1 MTGAD
6 AKARASAKAPRGWLA
21 AAAVVALLGAS
32 ALGIART
39 QPRLARIAHEV
50 KETDDVYVLPP
61 PDDLRVMTLGYQAAA
76 VDLLWAKLL
85 VAYGSH
91 WQERRP
97 FDARPYLDALLALE
111 PTYAPVY
118 RFADRLLVY
127 RPPRGTE
134 DDARAA
140 RSYLERGL
148 RERPGDHAVW
158 LSYGQFLAFLG
169 PSFLTSQEEKERWR
183 HDGAMA
189 LMRAVELGA
198 DADRSL
204 AAATI
209 LSKYGERDTVIK
221 HLQHS
226 YALSDDPQTRDDIAA
241 KLAHLEA
248 SAEAEEAQRAVRYV
262 EARWRHDYP
271 FLTRGELLL
280 IGPAVDTARCSGPDA
295 SLEPACARDW
305 DDAIGAASAASAAP

>member
-1 MTGAD
+1 VTAAD
-6 AKARASAKAPRGWLA
+6 AKAPRGWLA
-21 AAAVVALLGAS
+21 AAVVVAILGVS
-32 ALGIART
+32 ALGIARI
-39 QPRLARIAHEV
+39 QPRLAGIAHDV

-85 VAYGSH
+85 VEYGTH
-91 WQERRP
+91 WQEKRS

-118 RFADRLLVY
+118 RFADTLLVY

-140 RSYLERGL
+140 RRYLKRGL
-148 RERPGDHAVW
+148 RERPGDQAVW
-158 LSYGQFLAFLG
+158 LSYGQFLAFLA
-169 PSFLTSQEEKERWR
+169 PSFLTSQEEKDRWR
-183 HDGAMA
+183 HDGAEA

-209 LSKYGERDTVIK
+209 LSKDGERDAVIK
-221 HLQHS
+221 HLQRA
-226 YALSDDPQTRDDIAA
+226 YALTDDPQTRDEIAA

-248 SAEAEEAQRAVRYV
+248 SARQSAEAEEAQRAVRFV
-262 EARWRHDYP
+262 ESRWRRDYP

-295 SLEPACARDW
+295 SRDPACARDW
-305 DDAIGAASAASAAP
+305 DDAIGAASGGP

>member
-1 MTGAD
+1 MNGA
-6 AKARASAKAPRGWLA
+6 AANARAPRGWLA
-21 AAAVVALLGAS
+21 AAAVMALLAVS
-32 ALGIART
+32 VLGVARI

-118 RFADRLLVY
+118 RYADTLLVY

-183 HDGAMA
+183 HDGATA

-209 LSKYGERDTVIK
+209 LSKYGERDTILK
-221 HLQHS
+221 HLQRA
-226 YALSDDPQTRDDIAA
+226 YALTDDPQTRDEIAA

-248 SAEAEEAQRAVRYV
+248 SERQTAEAEEARRAVRFV
-262 EARWRHDYP
+262 EARWRRDYP

-280 IGPAVDTARCSGPDA
+280 VGPAVDTARCSGPGARLD
-295 SLEPACARDW
+295 PACARDW
-305 DDAIGAASAASAAP
+305 DDAIRAASAAP

>member
-1 MTGAD
+1 VTPLPETSGNAQ
-6 AKARASAKAPRGWLA
+6 ARTRWRASAG
-21 AAAVVALLGAS
+21 VVAILAVA

-39 QPRLARIAHEV
+39 QPRLARLVHDV
-50 KETDDVYVLPP
+50 KEADDVYVLPP
-61 PDDLRVMTLGYQAAA
+61 PDDLRVLSLGYDAAT

-85 VAYGSH
+85 VAYGTH

-118 RFADRLLVY
+118 RFADTLLVF

-140 RSYLERGL
+140 RAYLERGL

-169 PSFLTSQEEKERWR
+169 PSFLTSQEEKDRWR
-183 HDGAMA
+183 HDGAAA

-221 HLQHS
+221 HLQRA
-226 YALSDDPQTRDDIAA
+226 YALTDDPQTRDEIAA
-241 KLAHLEA
+241 KLARLEA
-248 SAEAEEAQRAVRYV
+248 SARQTTEVEEAQRAVRYV
-262 EARWRHDYP
+262 EGRWRRDYP

-280 IGPAVDTARCSGPDA
+280 LGPSVDTARCSGPDA
-295 SLEPACARDW
+295 AFDPACARDW
-305 DDAIGAASAASAAP
+305 DDAIRAASNAP